1 MTIQSVQT
9 YPLRR
14 RPTTNF
20 EAAMSWFLASLG
32 RWRAGTRAAYLER
45 IQKIVSK
52 GLSAIE

>member
-1 MTIQSVQT
+1 MTIQNVQT

-20 EAAMSWFLASLG
+20 EVAMPWFLASLG
-32 RWRAGTRAAYLER
+32 RWRAARRAAHLER